1 MVSLFRAL
9 LSSTLSYLL
18 SGKYGA
24 ESVVADGHGYKSLD
38 DVWSEN
44 KLVMRGEPF
53 KTQVFGNLI
62 FANNQKMKVI
72 LSGAM
77 NQE

>member
-1 MVSLFRAL
+1 MFRAL

-24 ESVVADGHGYKSLD
+24 ESVVADGHAYKSLD

-62 FANNQKMKVI
+62 FANNQKMEVI